1 MTEQACYRKA
11 FIIVALYDTLGEEA
25 IEYIVN
31 QTEMKYIVATSDK
44 VKRLVGL
51 KNILPTI
58 QHIIVMDDYEIA
70 SDREAAK
77 AAGIELRTF
86 TEVEKLGEDAPEED
100 DLPSPQD
107 IATICYT
114 RYFFGL
120 GRCCN

>member
-31 QTEMKYIVATSDK
+31 QTEMRFIVATSDK
-44 VKRLVGL
+44 VKRLISL
-51 KNILPTI
+51 KNILPSI
-58 QHIIVMDDYEIA
+58 QHIIVMDEYDIGK
-70 SDREAAK
+70 DRDAAK
-77 AAGIELRTF
+77 AAGIELHSFIEIEERG
-86 TEVEKLGEDAPEED
+86 KDAPEEN

-114 RYFFGL
+114 RYILGL
-120 GRCCN
+120 GSCCN